1 MSKKEVIEEK
11 TEELLNPILERMGF
25 ELWDVEYVKEGQDMY
40 LRAFIDKEGGITI
53 DDCVDVSHALS
64 DALDADDYI
73 EDAYILEVSSPGLGR
88 TLKKDKEFLRS
99 IGKDIDIKLY
109 KALDGT
115 KEYTG
120 ALIGFD
126 KYSVTIKNGEEEKC
140 FNRNDIAKVNLTID
154 F

>member
-11 TEELLNPILERMGF
+11 TEELLNPILEKMGF

-120 ALIGFD
+120 TLIGFD